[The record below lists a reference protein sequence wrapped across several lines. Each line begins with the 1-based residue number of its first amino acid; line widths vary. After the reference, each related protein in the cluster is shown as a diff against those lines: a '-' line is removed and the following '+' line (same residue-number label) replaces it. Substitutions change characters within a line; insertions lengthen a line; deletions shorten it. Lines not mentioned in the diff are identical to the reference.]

1 MVYLRKNIKSVI
13 YSKKDRG
20 CEKMLLLVVDT
31 QKGCFNKNL
40 YLFETVK
47 KNIKQLITTARENN
61 VEVVYVQHDDGPGT
75 DLDKS
80 KENYE
85 IYEEF
90 APREGEKRF
99 EKNVNSAFH
108 PMTGLTEYL
117 QLKGEKDIIVIGVST
132 DYCMDATV
140 KSGFEKGFNIIIP
153 EYTNSTYDN
162 PYFDKEAAYHYYNDF
177 MWNKRYA
184 KVISFEQAV
193 RLLQSK
199 DNKKN
204 PWEEIS
210 LETYEK
216 HMSLDSVYQLQAMNR
231 MMKDQFDIYPVETVM
246 VLGIAGG
253 NGLEHINTNKYKT
266 VYGVDINA
274 LYLHETKNRYPN
286 LSDIL
291 QCLHLD
297 IVSEADKLPHSEF
310 LIANLLIEY
319 IGYDAFINA
328 INIIK
333 PEYISCVIQINTDEE
348 MWVSDSPYI
357 HAFDG
362 LDEIH
367 HQMETDILNDKLNS
381 IGFKLILQDMIELPN
396 GKALVRLD
404 YQKA

>member
-1 MVYLRKNIKSVI
+1 MI
-13 YSKKDRG
+13 
-20 CEKMLLLVVDT
+20 LLVVDT
-31 QKGCFNKNL
+31 QKGCFNENL
-40 YLFETVK
+40 YLFETIK
-47 KNIKQLITTARENN
+47 KNIKHLITLARENN

-80 KENYE
+80 ADNYE

-90 APREGEKRF
+90 APRDGEKRF

-117 QLKGEKDIIVIGVST
+117 QSKGEKDIIAIGVST

-184 KVISFEQAV
+184 KVISFKQATE
-193 RLLQSK
+193 LLQSK

-216 HMSLDSVYQLQAMNR
+216 HMSLDSVKQLQLMNR
-231 MMKDQFDIYPVETVM
+231 IMKSQFEDYPVDTVM
-246 VLGIAGG
+246 ILGIAGG
-253 NGLEHINTNKYKT
+253 NGLEHIDIKKYKN
-266 VYGVDINA
+266 VYGVDINE
-274 LYLHETKNRYPN
+274 LYLQETQKRYSN
-286 LSDIL
+286 LADIL

-297 IVSEADKLPHSEF
+297 IVCETEKLPQSQ
-310 LIANLLIEY
+310 LLVANLLIEY
-319 IGYDAFINA
+319 IGYDAFVRA
-328 INIIK
+328 VNIIN

-357 HAFDG
+357 HAFDD

-367 HQMETDILNDKLNS
+367 HQMESDVLNEKMNS
-381 IGFKLILQDMIELPN
+381 IGFKLILQDMTELPN
-396 GKALVRLD
+396 SKALVRLD
-404 YQKA
+404 YQKMI

>member
-1 MVYLRKNIKSVI
+1 MI
-13 YSKKDRG
+13 
-20 CEKMLLLVVDT
+20 LLVVDT
-31 QKGCFNKNL
+31 QKGCFNENL
-40 YLFETVK
+40 YLFETIK
-47 KNIKQLITTARENN
+47 KNIKQLISLARENN

-80 KENYE
+80 ADNYE

-90 APREGEKRF
+90 APRDGEKRF

-117 QLKGEKDIIVIGVST
+117 QSKGEKDIIAIGVST

-140 KSGFEKGFNIIIP
+140 KSGFERGFNIIIP

-162 PYFDKEAAYHYYNDF
+162 PYFDKEAAYHYFNDF

-193 RLLQSK
+193 QLLQSK

-216 HMSLDSVYQLQAMNR
+216 HMSLDSVKQLQLMNR
-231 MMKDQFDIYPVETVM
+231 IMKSQFEDYPVDTVM
-246 VLGIAGG
+246 ILGIAGG
-253 NGLEHINTNKYKT
+253 NGLEHIDIKKYKK
-266 VYGVDINA
+266 VYGVDINE
-274 LYLHETKNRYPN
+274 LYLQETQKRYSN
-286 LSDIL
+286 LADIL

-297 IVSEADKLPHSEF
+297 IVCETEKLPQSQ
-310 LIANLLIEY
+310 LLVANLLIEY
-319 IGYDAFINA
+319 IGYDAFVRA
-328 INIIK
+328 VNIIN

-367 HQMETDILNDKLNS
+367 HQMESDVLNEKMNS
-381 IGFKLILQDMIELPN
+381 IGFKLILQDMTELPN
-396 GKALVRLD
+396 SKALVRQD
-404 YQKA
+404 YQKMI

>member
-1 MVYLRKNIKSVI
+1 MI
-13 YSKKDRG
+13 
-20 CEKMLLLVVDT
+20 LLVVDT
-31 QKGCFNKNL
+31 QKGCFNENL
-40 YLFETVK
+40 YLFETIK
-47 KNIKQLITTARENN
+47 KNIKQLITLARENN

-80 KENYE
+80 ADNYE

-90 APREGEKRF
+90 APRDGEKRF

-117 QLKGEKDIIVIGVST
+117 QSKGEKDIIAIGVST

-140 KSGFEKGFNIIIP
+140 KSGFERGFNIIIP

-184 KVISFEQAV
+184 KVISFKQATE
-193 RLLQSK
+193 LLQSK

-216 HMSLDSVYQLQAMNR
+216 HMSLDSVKQLQLMNR
-231 MMKDQFDIYPVETVM
+231 IMKSQFEDYPVDTVM
-246 VLGIAGG
+246 ILGIAGG
-253 NGLEHINTNKYKT
+253 NGLEHIDIKKYKN
-266 VYGVDINA
+266 VYGVDINE
-274 LYLHETKNRYPN
+274 LYLQETQKRYSN
-286 LSDIL
+286 LADIL

-297 IVSEADKLPHSEF
+297 IVCETEKLPQSQ
-310 LIANLLIEY
+310 LLVANLLIEY
-319 IGYDAFINA
+319 IGYDAFVRA
-328 INIIK
+328 VNIIN

-367 HQMETDILNDKLNS
+367 HQMESDVLNEKMNS
-381 IGFKLILQDMIELPN
+381 IGFKLILQDMTELPN
-396 GKALVRLD
+396 SKALVRLD
-404 YQKA
+404 YQKMI

>member
-1 MVYLRKNIKSVI
+1 MI
-13 YSKKDRG
+13 
-20 CEKMLLLVVDT
+20 LLVVDT
-31 QKGCFNKNL
+31 QKGCFNENL
-40 YLFETVK
+40 YLFETIK
-47 KNIKQLITTARENN
+47 KNIKQLITLARENN

-80 KENYE
+80 ADNYE

-90 APREGEKRF
+90 APRDGEKRF

-117 QLKGEKDIIVIGVST
+117 QSKGEKDIMAIGVST

-140 KSGFEKGFNIIIP
+140 KSGFERGFNIIIP

-162 PYFDKEAAYHYYNDF
+162 PYFDKEAAYHYFNDF

-193 RLLQSK
+193 QLLQSK

-216 HMSLDSVYQLQAMNR
+216 HMSLDSVKQLQLMNR
-231 MMKDQFDIYPVETVM
+231 IMKSQFEDYPVDTVM
-246 VLGIAGG
+246 ILGIAGG
-253 NGLEHINTNKYKT
+253 NGLEHIDIKKYKN
-266 VYGVDINA
+266 VYGVDINE
-274 LYLHETKNRYPN
+274 LYLQETQKRYSN
-286 LSDIL
+286 LADIL

-297 IVSEADKLPHSEF
+297 IVCETEKLPQSQ
-310 LIANLLIEY
+310 LLVANLLIEY
-319 IGYDAFINA
+319 IGYDAFVRA
-328 INIIK
+328 VNIIN

-367 HQMETDILNDKLNS
+367 HQMESDVLNEKMNS
-381 IGFKLILQDMIELPN
+381 IGFKLILQDMTELPN
-396 GKALVRLD
+396 SKALVRLD
-404 YQKA
+404 YQKMI

>member
-1 MVYLRKNIKSVI
+1 MI
-13 YSKKDRG
+13 
-20 CEKMLLLVVDT
+20 LLVVDT
-31 QKGCFNKNL
+31 QKGCFNEKL
-40 YLFETVK
+40 YLFETIK
-47 KNIKQLITTARENN
+47 KNIKQLITLARENN

-80 KENYE
+80 ADNYE

-90 APREGEKRF
+90 APRDGEKRF

-117 QLKGEKDIIVIGVST
+117 QSKGEKDIIAIGVST

-162 PYFDKEAAYHYYNDF
+162 PYFDKEAAYHYFNDF

-184 KVISFEQAV
+184 KVISFEQATE
-193 RLLQSK
+193 LLQSK

-216 HMSLDSVYQLQAMNR
+216 HMSLDSVKQLQLMNR
-231 MMKDQFDIYPVETVM
+231 IMKSQFEDYPIDTIM
-246 VLGIAGG
+246 ILGIAGG
-253 NGLEHINTNKYKT
+253 NGLEHIDIKKYKN
-266 VYGVDINA
+266 VYGVDINE
-274 LYLHETKNRYPN
+274 LYLQETQKRYSN
-286 LSDIL
+286 LADIL

-297 IVSEADKLPHSEF
+297 IVCETEKLPQSQ
-310 LIANLLIEY
+310 LLVANLLIEY
-319 IGYDAFINA
+319 IGYDAFVRA
-328 INIIK
+328 VNIIN

-367 HQMETDILNDKLNS
+367 HQMESDVLNEKMNS
-381 IGFKLILQDMIELPN
+381 IGFKLILQDMTELPN
-396 GKALVRLD
+396 SKALVRLD
-404 YQKA
+404 YQKMI

>member
-1 MVYLRKNIKSVI
+1 MI
-13 YSKKDRG
+13 
-20 CEKMLLLVVDT
+20 LLVVDT
-31 QKGCFNKNL
+31 QKGCFNEKL
-40 YLFETVK
+40 YKFETVK
-47 KNIKQLITTARENN
+47 KNIKQLITIARENK

-80 KENYE
+80 ADNYE

-90 APREGEKRF
+90 APRDGEKRF

-117 QLKGEKDIIVIGVST
+117 QSKGEKDIMAIGVST

-140 KSGFEKGFNIIIP
+140 KSGFERGFNIIIP

-162 PYFDKEAAYHYYNDF
+162 PYFDKEAAYHYFNDF

-184 KVISFEQAV
+184 KVISFEQATE
-193 RLLQSK
+193 LLQSK

-216 HMSLDSVYQLQAMNR
+216 HMSLDSVKQLQLMNR
-231 MMKDQFDIYPVETVM
+231 IMKSQFEDYPVDTVM
-246 VLGIAGG
+246 ILGIAGG
-253 NGLEHINTNKYKT
+253 NGLEHIDSKKYKK
-266 VYGVDINA
+266 VYGVDINE
-274 LYLHETKNRYPN
+274 LYLQETQKRYSN
-286 LSDIL
+286 LADIL

-297 IVSEADKLPHSEF
+297 IVCETEKLPQSQ
-310 LIANLLIEY
+310 LLVANLLIEY
-319 IGYDAFINA
+319 IGYDAFVRA
-328 INIIK
+328 VNIIN

-367 HQMETDILNDKLNS
+367 HQMESDVLNEKMNS
-381 IGFKLILQDMIELPN
+381 IGFKLILQDMTELPN
-396 GKALVRLD
+396 SKALVRLD
-404 YQKA
+404 YQKMI

>member
-1 MVYLRKNIKSVI
+1 MI
-13 YSKKDRG
+13 
-20 CEKMLLLVVDT
+20 LLVVDT
-31 QKGCFNKNL
+31 QKGCFNENL
-40 YLFETVK
+40 YLFETIK
-47 KNIKQLITTARENN
+47 KNIKQLISLARENN

-80 KENYE
+80 ADNYE

-90 APREGEKRF
+90 APRDGEKRF

-117 QLKGEKDIIVIGVST
+117 QSKGEKDIIAIGVST

-162 PYFDKEAAYHYYNDF
+162 PYFDKEAAYHYFNDF

-184 KVISFEQAV
+184 KVISFEQATE
-193 RLLQSK
+193 LLQSK

-216 HMSLDSVYQLQAMNR
+216 HMSLDSVKQLQLMNR
-231 MMKDQFDIYPVETVM
+231 IMKSQFEDYPVDTVII
-246 VLGIAGG
+246 LGIAGG
-253 NGLEHINTNKYKT
+253 NGLEHIDIKKYKK
-266 VYGVDINA
+266 VYGVDINE
-274 LYLHETKNRYPN
+274 LYLQETQKRYSN
-286 LSDIL
+286 LADIL

-297 IVSEADKLPHSEF
+297 IVCETEKLPQSQ
-310 LIANLLIEY
+310 LLVANLLIEY
-319 IGYDAFINA
+319 IGYDAFVRA
-328 INIIK
+328 VNIIN

-367 HQMETDILNDKLNS
+367 HQMESDVLNEKMNS
-381 IGFKLILQDMIELPN
+381 IGFKLILQDMTELPN
-396 GKALVRLD
+396 SKALIRLD
-404 YQKA
+404 YQKMI

>member
-1 MVYLRKNIKSVI
+1 MI
-13 YSKKDRG
+13 
-20 CEKMLLLVVDT
+20 LLVVDT
-31 QKGCFNKNL
+31 QKGCFNENL
-40 YLFETVK
+40 YLFETIK
-47 KNIKQLITTARENN
+47 KNIKQLISLARENN

-80 KENYE
+80 ADNYE

-90 APREGEKRF
+90 APRDGEKRF

-117 QLKGEKDIIVIGVST
+117 HSKGEKDIIAIGVST

-162 PYFDKEAAYHYYNDF
+162 PYFDKEAAYHYFNDF

-184 KVISFEQAV
+184 KVISFEQATE
-193 RLLQSK
+193 LLQSK

-216 HMSLDSVYQLQAMNR
+216 HMSLDSVKQLQLMNR
-231 MMKDQFDIYPVETVM
+231 IMKSQFEDYPVDTVM
-246 VLGIAGG
+246 ILGIAGG
-253 NGLEHINTNKYKT
+253 NGLEHIDIKKYKK
-266 VYGVDINA
+266 VYGVDINE
-274 LYLHETKNRYPN
+274 LYLQETQKRYSN
-286 LSDIL
+286 LADIL

-297 IVSEADKLPHSEF
+297 IVCETEKLPQSQ
-310 LIANLLIEY
+310 LLVANLLIEY
-319 IGYDAFINA
+319 IGYDAFVRA
-328 INIIK
+328 VNIIN

-367 HQMETDILNDKLNS
+367 HQMESDVLNEKMNS
-381 IGFKLILQDMIELPN
+381 IGFKLILQDMTELPN
-396 GKALVRLD
+396 SKALVRLD
-404 YQKA
+404 YKKMM

>member
-1 MVYLRKNIKSVI
+1 MI
-13 YSKKDRG
+13 
-20 CEKMLLLVVDT
+20 LLVVDT
-31 QKGCFNKNL
+31 QKGCFNENL
-40 YLFETVK
+40 YLFETIK
-47 KNIKQLITTARENN
+47 KNIKQLITLARENN

-80 KENYE
+80 ADNYE

-90 APREGEKRF
+90 APRDGEKRF

-108 PMTGLTEYL
+108 PMTGLAEYL
-117 QLKGEKDIIVIGVST
+117 QSKGEKDIIAIGVST

-140 KSGFEKGFNIIIP
+140 KSGFERGFNIIIP
-153 EYTNSTYDN
+153 EYTNSTFDN
-162 PYFDKEAAYHYYNDF
+162 PYFDKEAAYHYFNDF

-184 KVISFEQAV
+184 KVISFEQATE
-193 RLLQSK
+193 LLQSK

-216 HMSLDSVYQLQAMNR
+216 HMSLDSVKQLQLMNR
-231 MMKDQFDIYPVETVM
+231 IMKSQFEDYPVDTVM
-246 VLGIAGG
+246 ILGIAGG
-253 NGLEHINTNKYKT
+253 NGLEHINIKKYKK
-266 VYGVDINA
+266 VYGVDINE
-274 LYLHETKNRYPN
+274 LYLQETQKRYSN
-286 LSDIL
+286 LADIL

-297 IVSEADKLPHSEF
+297 IVCETEKLPQSQ
-310 LIANLLIEY
+310 LLVANLLIEY
-319 IGYDAFINA
+319 IGYDAFVRA
-328 INIIK
+328 VNIIN

-367 HQMETDILNDKLNS
+367 HQMESDVLNEKMNS
-381 IGFKLILQDMIELPN
+381 IGFKLILQDMTELPN
-396 GKALVRLD
+396 SKALVRLD
-404 YQKA
+404 YQKMI

>member
-1 MVYLRKNIKSVI
+1 MI
-13 YSKKDRG
+13 
-20 CEKMLLLVVDT
+20 LLVVDT
-31 QKGCFNKNL
+31 QKGCFNENL
-40 YLFETVK
+40 YLFETIK
-47 KNIKQLITTARENN
+47 KNIKQLISLARENN

-80 KENYE
+80 ADNYE

-90 APREGEKRF
+90 APRDGEKRF

-117 QLKGEKDIIVIGVST
+117 QSKGEKDIIAIGVST

-140 KSGFEKGFNIIIP
+140 KSGFEKDFNIIIP

-162 PYFDKEAAYHYYNDF
+162 PYFDKEAAYHYFNDF

-184 KVISFEQAV
+184 KVISFEQATE
-193 RLLQSK
+193 LLQSK

-216 HMSLDSVYQLQAMNR
+216 HMSLDSVKQLQLMNR
-231 MMKDQFDIYPVETVM
+231 IMKSQFEDYPVDTVM
-246 VLGIAGG
+246 ILGIAGG
-253 NGLEHINTNKYKT
+253 NGLEHIDITKYKK
-266 VYGVDINA
+266 VYGVDINE
-274 LYLHETKNRYPN
+274 LYLQETQNRYSN
-286 LSDIL
+286 LADIL

-297 IVSEADKLPHSEF
+297 IVCETEKLPQSQ
-310 LIANLLIEY
+310 LLVANLLIEY
-319 IGYDAFINA
+319 IGYDAFVRA
-328 INIIK
+328 VNIIN

-367 HQMETDILNDKLNS
+367 HQMESDVLNEKMNS
-381 IGFKLILQDMIELPN
+381 IGFKLILQDMTELPN
-396 GKALVRLD
+396 SKALVRQD
-404 YQKA
+404 YQKMI

>member
-1 MVYLRKNIKSVI
+1 
-13 YSKKDRG
+13 
-20 CEKMLLLVVDT
+20 MLLLVVDT
-31 QKGCFNKNL
+31 QKGCFNENL
-40 YLFETVK
+40 YLFETIK
-47 KNIKQLITTARENN
+47 KNIKQLISLARENN

-80 KENYE
+80 ADNYE

-90 APREGEKRF
+90 APRDGEKRF

-117 QLKGEKDIIVIGVST
+117 QSKGEKDIIAIGVST

-140 KSGFEKGFNIIIP
+140 KSGFERGFNIIIP

-162 PYFDKEAAYHYYNDF
+162 PYFDKEAAYHYFNDF

-184 KVISFEQAV
+184 KVISFKQAIQ
-193 RLLQSK
+193 LLQSK

-216 HMSLDSVYQLQAMNR
+216 HMSLDSVKQLQLMNQI
-231 MMKDQFDIYPVETVM
+231 MKSQFEDYPVDTVM
-246 VLGIAGG
+246 ILGIAGG
-253 NGLEHINTNKYKT
+253 NGLEHIDIKKYKN
-266 VYGVDINA
+266 VYGVDINE
-274 LYLHETKNRYPN
+274 LYLQETQKRYSN
-286 LSDIL
+286 LADIL

-297 IVSEADKLPHSEF
+297 IVCETEKLPQSQ
-310 LIANLLIEY
+310 LLVANLLIEY
-319 IGYDAFINA
+319 IGYDAFVRA
-328 INIIK
+328 VNIIN

-367 HQMETDILNDKLNS
+367 HQMESDVLNEKMNS
-381 IGFKLILQDMIELPN
+381 IGFKLILQDMTELPN
-396 GKALVRLD
+396 SKALVRLD
-404 YQKA
+404 YQKMI

>member
-1 MVYLRKNIKSVI
+1 MI
-13 YSKKDRG
+13 
-20 CEKMLLLVVDT
+20 LLVVDT
-31 QKGCFNKNL
+31 QKGCFNENL
-40 YLFETVK
+40 YLFETIK
-47 KNIKQLITTARENN
+47 KNIKQLISLARENN

-80 KENYE
+80 ADNYE

-90 APREGEKRF
+90 APRDGEKRF

-117 QLKGEKDIIVIGVST
+117 QSKGEKDIIAIGVST

-162 PYFDKEAAYHYYNDF
+162 PYFDKEAAYHYFNDF

-193 RLLQSK
+193 QLLQSK

-216 HMSLDSVYQLQAMNR
+216 HMSLDSVKQLQLMNR
-231 MMKDQFDIYPVETVM
+231 MMKSQFEDYPVDTVM
-246 VLGIAGG
+246 ILGIAGG
-253 NGLEHINTNKYKT
+253 NGLEHIDIKKYKK
-266 VYGVDINA
+266 VYGVDINE
-274 LYLHETKNRYPN
+274 LYLQETQKRYSN
-286 LSDIL
+286 LADIL

-297 IVSEADKLPHSEF
+297 IVCETEKLPQSQ
-310 LIANLLIEY
+310 LLVANLLIEY
-319 IGYDAFINA
+319 IGYDAFVRA
-328 INIIK
+328 VNIIN

-357 HAFDG
+357 HAFDD

-367 HQMETDILNDKLNS
+367 HQMESDVLNEKMNS
-381 IGFKLILQDMIELPN
+381 IGFKLILQDMTELPN
-396 GKALVRLD
+396 SKALVRQD
-404 YQKA
+404 YQKMI

>member
-1 MVYLRKNIKSVI
+1 MI
-13 YSKKDRG
+13 
-20 CEKMLLLVVDT
+20 LLVVDT
-31 QKGCFNKNL
+31 QKGCFNENL
-40 YLFETVK
+40 YLFETIK
-47 KNIKQLITTARENN
+47 KNIKQLITLARENN

-80 KENYE
+80 ADNYE

-117 QLKGEKDIIVIGVST
+117 QSKGEKDIIAIGVST

-162 PYFDKEAAYHYYNDF
+162 PYFDKEAAYHYFNDF

-184 KVISFEQAV
+184 KVISFKQAIQ
-193 RLLQSK
+193 LLQSK

-216 HMSLDSVYQLQAMNR
+216 HMSLDSVKQLQLMNQI
-231 MMKDQFDIYPVETVM
+231 MKSQFEDYPVDTVM
-246 VLGIAGG
+246 ILGIAGG
-253 NGLEHINTNKYKT
+253 NGLEHIDIKKYKN
-266 VYGVDINA
+266 VYGVDINE
-274 LYLHETKNRYPN
+274 LYLQETQKRYSN
-286 LSDIL
+286 LADIL

-297 IVSEADKLPHSEF
+297 IVCETEKLPQSQ
-310 LIANLLIEY
+310 LLVANLLIEY
-319 IGYDAFINA
+319 IGYDAFVRA
-328 INIIK
+328 VNIIN

-367 HQMETDILNDKLNS
+367 HQMESDVLNEKMNS
-381 IGFKLILQDMIELPN
+381 IGFKLILQDMTELPN
-396 GKALVRLD
+396 SKALVRLD
-404 YQKA
+404 YQKMI

>member
-1 MVYLRKNIKSVI
+1 MI
-13 YSKKDRG
+13 
-20 CEKMLLLVVDT
+20 LLVVDT
-31 QKGCFNKNL
+31 QKGCFNENL
-40 YLFETVK
+40 YLFETIK
-47 KNIKQLITTARENN
+47 KNIKQLISLARENN

-80 KENYE
+80 ADNYE

-90 APREGEKRF
+90 APRDGEKRF

-117 QLKGEKDIIVIGVST
+117 QSKGEKDIIAIGVST

-140 KSGFEKGFNIIIP
+140 KSGFEKGFNMIIP

-162 PYFDKEAAYHYYNDF
+162 PYFDKEAAYHYFNDF

-193 RLLQSK
+193 QLLQSK

-216 HMSLDSVYQLQAMNR
+216 HMSLDSVKQLQLMNR
-231 MMKDQFDIYPVETVM
+231 IMKSQFEDYPVDIVM
-246 VLGIAGG
+246 ILGIAGG
-253 NGLEHINTNKYKT
+253 NGLEHIDIKKYKK
-266 VYGVDINA
+266 VYGVDINE
-274 LYLHETKNRYPN
+274 LYLQETQKRYSN
-286 LSDIL
+286 LADIL

-297 IVSEADKLPHSEF
+297 IVCETEKLPQSQ
-310 LIANLLIEY
+310 LLVANLLIEY
-319 IGYDAFINA
+319 IGYDAFVRA
-328 INIIK
+328 VNIIN

-367 HQMETDILNDKLNS
+367 HQMESDVLNEKMNS
-381 IGFKLILQDMIELPN
+381 IGFKLILQDMTELPN
-396 GKALVRLD
+396 SKALVRLD
-404 YQKA
+404 YQKMI

>member
-1 MVYLRKNIKSVI
+1 MI
-13 YSKKDRG
+13 
-20 CEKMLLLVVDT
+20 LLVVDT
-31 QKGCFNKNL
+31 QKGCFNENL
-40 YLFETVK
+40 YLFETIK
-47 KNIKQLITTARENN
+47 KNIKQLISLARENN

-80 KENYE
+80 ADNYE

-90 APREGEKRF
+90 APRDGEKRF

-117 QLKGEKDIIVIGVST
+117 QSKGEKDIIAIGVST

-162 PYFDKEAAYHYYNDF
+162 PYFDKEAAYHYFNDF

-184 KVISFEQAV
+184 KVVSFEQAV
-193 RLLQSK
+193 QLLQSK

-216 HMSLDSVYQLQAMNR
+216 HMSLDSVKQLQLMNQI
-231 MMKDQFDIYPVETVM
+231 MKSQFEDYPVDTVM
-246 VLGIAGG
+246 ILGIAGG
-253 NGLEHINTNKYKT
+253 NGLEHIDIKKYKN
-266 VYGVDINA
+266 VYGVDINE
-274 LYLHETKNRYPN
+274 LYLQETQKRYSN
-286 LSDIL
+286 LADIL

-297 IVSEADKLPHSEF
+297 IVCETEKLPQSQ
-310 LIANLLIEY
+310 LLVANLLIEY
-319 IGYDAFINA
+319 IGYDAFVRA
-328 INIIK
+328 VNIIN

-367 HQMETDILNDKLNS
+367 HQMESDVLNEKMNS
-381 IGFKLILQDMIELPN
+381 IGFKLILQDMTELPN
-396 GKALVRLD
+396 SKALVRLD
-404 YQKA
+404 YQKMI

>member
-1 MVYLRKNIKSVI
+1 MI
-13 YSKKDRG
+13 
-20 CEKMLLLVVDT
+20 LLVVDT
-31 QKGCFNKNL
+31 QKGCFNENL
-40 YLFETVK
+40 YLFETIK
-47 KNIKQLITTARENN
+47 KNIKQLITLARENN

-80 KENYE
+80 ADNYE

-90 APREGEKRF
+90 APRDGEKRF

-117 QLKGEKDIIVIGVST
+117 QSKGEKDIIAIGVST

-140 KSGFEKGFNIIIP
+140 KSGFERGFNIIIP

-184 KVISFEQAV
+184 KVISFKQATE
-193 RLLQSK
+193 LLQSK

-216 HMSLDSVYQLQAMNR
+216 HMSLDSVKQLQLMNR
-231 MMKDQFDIYPVETVM
+231 IMKSQFEDYPVDTVM
-246 VLGIAGG
+246 ILGIAGG
-253 NGLEHINTNKYKT
+253 NGLEHIDIKKYKN
-266 VYGVDINA
+266 VYGVDINE
-274 LYLHETKNRYPN
+274 LYLQETQKRYSN
-286 LSDIL
+286 LADIL

-297 IVSEADKLPHSEF
+297 IVCETEKLPQSQ
-310 LIANLLIEY
+310 LLVANLLIEY
-319 IGYDAFINA
+319 IGYDAFVRA
-328 INIIK
+328 VNIIN

-367 HQMETDILNDKLNS
+367 HQMESDVLNEKMNS
-381 IGFKLILQDMIELPN
+381 IGFKLILQDMTELPN
-396 GKALVRLD
+396 SKALVRLD
-404 YQKA
+404 YKKMI

>member
-1 MVYLRKNIKSVI
+1 MI
-13 YSKKDRG
+13 
-20 CEKMLLLVVDT
+20 LLVVDT
-31 QKGCFNKNL
+31 QKGCFNENL
-40 YLFETVK
+40 YLFETIK
-47 KNIKQLITTARENN
+47 KNIKQLISLARENN

-80 KENYE
+80 ADNYE

-90 APREGEKRF
+90 APRDGEKRF

-117 QLKGEKDIIVIGVST
+117 QSKGEKDIMAIGVST

-140 KSGFEKGFNIIIP
+140 KSGFERGFNIIIP

-162 PYFDKEAAYHYYNDF
+162 PYFDKEAAYHYFNDF

-184 KVISFEQAV
+184 KVISFEQATE
-193 RLLQSK
+193 LLQSK

-216 HMSLDSVYQLQAMNR
+216 HMSLDSVKQLQLMNR
-231 MMKDQFDIYPVETVM
+231 IMKSQFEDYPVDTVM
-246 VLGIAGG
+246 ILGIAGG
-253 NGLEHINTNKYKT
+253 NGLEHIDSKKYKK
-266 VYGVDINA
+266 VYGVDINE
-274 LYLHETKNRYPN
+274 LYLQETQKRYSN
-286 LSDIL
+286 LADIL

-297 IVSEADKLPHSEF
+297 IVCETEKLPQSQ
-310 LIANLLIEY
+310 LLVANLLIEY
-319 IGYDAFINA
+319 IGYDAFVRA
-328 INIIK
+328 VNIIN

-367 HQMETDILNDKLNS
+367 HQMESDVLNEKMNS
-381 IGFKLILQDMIELPN
+381 IGFKLILQDMTELPN
-396 GKALVRLD
+396 SKALVRLD
-404 YQKA
+404 YQKMI

>member
-1 MVYLRKNIKSVI
+1 MI
-13 YSKKDRG
+13 
-20 CEKMLLLVVDT
+20 LLVVDT
-31 QKGCFNKNL
+31 QKGCFNENL
-40 YLFETVK
+40 YLFETIK
-47 KNIKQLITTARENN
+47 KNIKQLISLARENN

-80 KENYE
+80 ADNYE

-90 APREGEKRF
+90 APRDGEKRF

-117 QLKGEKDIIVIGVST
+117 QSKGEKDIIAIGVST

-162 PYFDKEAAYHYYNDF
+162 PYFDKEAAYHYFNDF

-184 KVISFEQAV
+184 KVISYEQATE
-193 RLLQSK
+193 LLQSK

-216 HMSLDSVYQLQAMNR
+216 HMSLDSVKQLQLMNR
-231 MMKDQFDIYPVETVM
+231 IMKSQFEDYPVDTVM
-246 VLGIAGG
+246 ILGVAGG
-253 NGLEHINTNKYKT
+253 NGLEHIDSKKYKK
-266 VYGVDINA
+266 VYGVDINE
-274 LYLHETKNRYPN
+274 LYLQETQKRYSN
-286 LSDIL
+286 LADIL

-297 IVSEADKLPHSEF
+297 IVCETKKLPQSQ
-310 LIANLLIEY
+310 LLVANLLIEY
-319 IGYDAFINA
+319 IGYDAFVRA
-328 INIIK
+328 VNIIN

-367 HQMETDILNDKLNS
+367 HQMESDVLNEKMNS
-381 IGFKLILQDMIELPN
+381 IGFKLILQDMTELPN
-396 GKALVRLD
+396 SKALVRQD
-404 YQKA
+404 YQKMI

>member
-1 MVYLRKNIKSVI
+1 MI
-13 YSKKDRG
+13 
-20 CEKMLLLVVDT
+20 LLVVDT
-31 QKGCFNKNL
+31 QKGCFNEKL
-40 YLFETVK
+40 YLFETIK
-47 KNIKQLITTARENN
+47 KNIKQLITLARENN

-80 KENYE
+80 ADNYE

-90 APREGEKRF
+90 APRDGEKRF

-117 QLKGEKDIIVIGVST
+117 QSKGEKDIIAIGVST

-140 KSGFEKGFNIIIP
+140 KSGFERGFNIIIP

-184 KVISFEQAV
+184 KVISFKQATE
-193 RLLQSK
+193 LLQSK

-216 HMSLDSVYQLQAMNR
+216 HMSLDSVKQLQLMNR
-231 MMKDQFDIYPVETVM
+231 IMKSQFEDYPVDTVM
-246 VLGIAGG
+246 ILGIAGG
-253 NGLEHINTNKYKT
+253 NGLEHIDIKKYKN
-266 VYGVDINA
+266 VYGVDINE
-274 LYLHETKNRYPN
+274 LYLQETQKRYSN
-286 LSDIL
+286 LADIL

-297 IVSEADKLPHSEF
+297 IVCETEKLPQSQ
-310 LIANLLIEY
+310 LLVANLLIEY
-319 IGYDAFINA
+319 IGYDAFVRA
-328 INIIK
+328 VNIIN

-367 HQMETDILNDKLNS
+367 HQMESDVLNEKMNS
-381 IGFKLILQDMIELPN
+381 IGFKLILQDMTELPN
-396 GKALVRLD
+396 SKALVRLD
-404 YQKA
+404 YQKMI

>member
-1 MVYLRKNIKSVI
+1 MI
-13 YSKKDRG
+13 
-20 CEKMLLLVVDT
+20 LLVVDT
-31 QKGCFNKNL
+31 QKGCFNEKL
-40 YLFETVK
+40 YLFETIK
-47 KNIKQLITTARENN
+47 KNIKQLITLARENN

-80 KENYE
+80 ADNYE

-90 APREGEKRF
+90 APRDGEKRF

-117 QLKGEKDIIVIGVST
+117 QSKGEKDIIAIGVST

-140 KSGFEKGFNIIIP
+140 KSGFERGFNIIIP

-162 PYFDKEAAYHYYNDF
+162 PYFDKEAAYHYFNDF

-184 KVISFEQAV
+184 KVISFEQATE
-193 RLLQSK
+193 LLQSK

-216 HMSLDSVYQLQAMNR
+216 HMSLDSVKQLQLMNR
-231 MMKDQFDIYPVETVM
+231 IMKSQFEDYPVDTVM
-246 VLGIAGG
+246 ILGIAGG
-253 NGLEHINTNKYKT
+253 NGLEHIDIKKYKN
-266 VYGVDINA
+266 VYGVDINE
-274 LYLHETKNRYPN
+274 LYLQETQKRYSN
-286 LSDIL
+286 LADIL

-297 IVSEADKLPHSEF
+297 IVCETEKLPQSQ
-310 LIANLLIEY
+310 LLVANLLIEY
-319 IGYDAFINA
+319 IGYDAFVRA
-328 INIIK
+328 VNIIN

-367 HQMETDILNDKLNS
+367 HQMESDVLNEKMNS
-381 IGFKLILQDMIELPN
+381 IGFKLILQDMTELPN
-396 GKALVRLD
+396 SKALVRLD
-404 YQKA
+404 YQKMI

>member
-1 MVYLRKNIKSVI
+1 MI
-13 YSKKDRG
+13 
-20 CEKMLLLVVDT
+20 LLVVDT
-31 QKGCFNKNL
+31 QKGCFNER
-40 YLFETVK
+40 LFAFEIVRD
-47 KNIKQLITTARENN
+47 NIKQLISVARENN
-61 VEVVYVQHDDGPGT
+61 VEVIYVQHDDGPGT
-75 DLDKS
+75 DLDKFTD
-80 KENYE
+80 NYE

-90 APREGEKRF
+90 APRDGEKHF

-117 QLKGEKDIIVIGVST
+117 YSKCEKDIITIGVST
-132 DYCMDATV
+132 DYCMDATI
-140 KSGFEKGFNIIIP
+140 KSGFEKGFNIYVP

-162 PYFDKEAAYHYYNDF
+162 PYFDKETAYHYFNEF

-184 KVISFEQAV
+184 KVISFEQAIQM
-193 RLLQSK
+193 LQSE

-216 HMSLDSVYQLQAMNR
+216 HMSLDSVKQLQVMNQI
-231 MMKDQFDIYPVETVM
+231 MKRQFEDYPVDTAM
-246 VLGIAGG
+246 ILGVAGG
-253 NGLEHINTNKYKT
+253 NGLEHIDTKKYKK
-266 VYGVDINA
+266 VYGVDINE
-274 LYLHETKNRYPN
+274 LYLQETQKRYSN
-286 LSDIL
+286 LADIL

-297 IVSEADKLPHSEF
+297 IVDEVERLPHSEL

-319 IGYDAFINA
+319 IGYDAFVRAVKKIN
-328 INIIK
+328 

-367 HQMETDILNDKLNS
+367 HQMESEVLSEKMNS
-381 IGFKLILQDMIELPN
+381 IGFKLIMQDKVNLPN
-396 GKALVRLD
+396 SKALVRLD
-404 YQKA
+404 FQRIV

>member
-1 MVYLRKNIKSVI
+1 MI
-13 YSKKDRG
+13 
-20 CEKMLLLVVDT
+20 LLVVDT
-31 QKGCFNKNL
+31 QKGCFNENL
-40 YLFETVK
+40 YLFETIK
-47 KNIKQLITTARENN
+47 KNIKQLISLARENN

-80 KENYE
+80 ADNYE

-90 APREGEKRF
+90 APRDGEKHF

-117 QLKGEKDIIVIGVST
+117 LSKDEKDIIVIGVST
-132 DYCMDATV
+132 DYCMDATI
-140 KSGFEKGFNIIIP
+140 KSGFEKGFNIYVP

-162 PYFDKEAAYHYYNDF
+162 PYFDKETAYHYFNEF

-184 KVISFEQAV
+184 KVISFEQAIQM
-193 RLLQSK
+193 LQSE

-216 HMSLDSVYQLQAMNR
+216 HMSLDSVKQLQVMNQI
-231 MMKDQFDIYPVETVM
+231 MKRQFEDYPVDTAM
-246 VLGIAGG
+246 ILGVAGG
-253 NGLEHINTNKYKT
+253 NGLEHIDTKKYKK
-266 VYGVDINA
+266 VYGVDINE
-274 LYLHETKNRYPN
+274 LYLQETQKRYSN
-286 LSDIL
+286 LADVL

-297 IVSEADKLPHSEF
+297 IVCETEKLPQSQ
-310 LIANLLIEY
+310 LLVANLLIEY
-319 IGYDAFINA
+319 IGYDAFVRA
-328 INIIK
+328 VNIIN

-367 HQMETDILNDKLNS
+367 HQMESDVLNEKMNS
-381 IGFKLILQDMIELPN
+381 IGFKLILQDMTELPN
-396 GKALVRLD
+396 SKALVRLD
-404 YQKA
+404 YQKMI

>member
-1 MVYLRKNIKSVI
+1 MI
-13 YSKKDRG
+13 
-20 CEKMLLLVVDT
+20 LLVVDT
-31 QKGCFNKNL
+31 QKGCFNENL
-40 YLFETVK
+40 YLFETIK
-47 KNIKQLITTARENN
+47 KNIKQLISLARENN

-80 KENYE
+80 ADNYE

-90 APREGEKRF
+90 APRDGEKRF

-117 QLKGEKDIIVIGVST
+117 QSKGEKDIIAIGVST

-140 KSGFEKGFNIIIP
+140 KSGFERGFNIIIP

-162 PYFDKEAAYHYYNDF
+162 PYFDKEAAYHYFNDF

-184 KVISFEQAV
+184 KVISFEQATE
-193 RLLQSK
+193 LLQSK

-216 HMSLDSVYQLQAMNR
+216 HMSLDSVKQLQLMNR
-231 MMKDQFDIYPVETVM
+231 IMKSQFEDYPVDTVM
-246 VLGIAGG
+246 ILGIAGG
-253 NGLEHINTNKYKT
+253 NGLEHIDIKKYKK
-266 VYGVDINA
+266 VYGVDINE
-274 LYLHETKNRYPN
+274 LYLQETQKRYSN
-286 LSDIL
+286 LADIL

-297 IVSEADKLPHSEF
+297 IVCETEKLPQSQ
-310 LIANLLIEY
+310 LLVANLLIEY
-319 IGYDAFINA
+319 IGYDAFVRA
-328 INIIK
+328 VNIIN

-367 HQMETDILNDKLNS
+367 HQMESDVLNEKMNS
-381 IGFKLILQDMIELPN
+381 IGFKLILQDMTELPN
-396 GKALVRLD
+396 SKALVRLD
-404 YQKA
+404 YQKMI

>member
-1 MVYLRKNIKSVI
+1 MI
-13 YSKKDRG
+13 
-20 CEKMLLLVVDT
+20 LLVVDT
-31 QKGCFNKNL
+31 QKGCFNER
-40 YLFETVK
+40 LFAFEIVRD
-47 KNIKQLITTARENN
+47 NIKQLISVARENN
-61 VEVVYVQHDDGPGT
+61 VEVIYVQHDDGPGT
-75 DLDKS
+75 DLDKFTD
-80 KENYE
+80 NYE

-90 APREGEKRF
+90 APRDGEKHF

-117 QLKGEKDIIVIGVST
+117 LSKDEKDIIVIGVST
-132 DYCMDATV
+132 DYCMDATI
-140 KSGFEKGFNIIIP
+140 KSGFEKGFNIYVP

-162 PYFDKEAAYHYYNDF
+162 PYFDKETAYHYFNEF

-184 KVISFEQAV
+184 KVISFEQAIQM
-193 RLLQSK
+193 LQSE

-216 HMSLDSVYQLQAMNR
+216 HMSLDSVKQLQVMNQI
-231 MMKDQFDIYPVETVM
+231 MKRQFEDYPVDTAM
-246 VLGIAGG
+246 ILGVAGG
-253 NGLEHINTNKYKT
+253 NGLEHIDTKKYKK
-266 VYGVDINA
+266 VYGVDINE
-274 LYLHETKNRYPN
+274 LYLQETQKRYSN
-286 LSDIL
+286 LADIL

-297 IVSEADKLPHSEF
+297 IVDEVERLPHSEL

-319 IGYDAFINA
+319 IGYDAFVRAVKKIN
-328 INIIK
+328 

-367 HQMETDILNDKLNS
+367 HQMESEVLSEKMNS
-381 IGFKLILQDMIELPN
+381 IGFKLIMQDKVNLPN
-396 GKALVRLD
+396 SKALVRLD
-404 YQKA
+404 FQRIV

>member
-1 MVYLRKNIKSVI
+1 MI
-13 YSKKDRG
+13 
-20 CEKMLLLVVDT
+20 LLVVDT
-31 QKGCFNKNL
+31 QKGCFNENL
-40 YLFETVK
+40 YLFETIK
-47 KNIKQLITTARENN
+47 KNIKQLISLARENN

-80 KENYE
+80 ADNYE

-90 APREGEKRF
+90 APKDGEKRF

-108 PMTGLTEYL
+108 PMTGLTKYL
-117 QLKGEKDIIVIGVST
+117 HSKGEKDIIAIGVST

-162 PYFDKEAAYHYYNDF
+162 PYFDKEAAYHYFNDF

-193 RLLQSK
+193 QLLQSK

-210 LETYEK
+210 LDTYEK
-216 HMSLDSVYQLQAMNR
+216 HMSLDSVKQLQLMNR
-231 MMKDQFDIYPVETVM
+231 IMKSQFEDYPVDTVM
-246 VLGIAGG
+246 ILGIAGG
-253 NGLEHINTNKYKT
+253 NGLEHIDIKKYKK
-266 VYGVDINA
+266 VYGVDINK
-274 LYLHETKNRYPN
+274 LYLQETQKRYSN
-286 LSDIL
+286 LADIL

-297 IVSEADKLPHSEF
+297 IVCETEKLPQSQ
-310 LIANLLIEY
+310 LLVANLLIEY
-319 IGYDAFINA
+319 IGYDAFVRA
-328 INIIK
+328 VNIIN

-362 LDEIH
+362 LNEIH
-367 HQMETDILNDKLNS
+367 HQMESDVLNEKMYS
-381 IGFKLILQDMIELPN
+381 IGFKLILQDMTELPN
-396 GKALVRLD
+396 SKALVRQD
-404 YQKA
+404 YKKMI

>member
-1 MVYLRKNIKSVI
+1 MI
-13 YSKKDRG
+13 
-20 CEKMLLLVVDT
+20 LLVVDT
-31 QKGCFNKNL
+31 QKGCFNENL
-40 YLFETVK
+40 YLFETIK
-47 KNIKQLITTARENN
+47 KNIKHLITLARENN

-80 KENYE
+80 ADNYE

-90 APREGEKRF
+90 APRDGEKRF

-117 QLKGEKDIIVIGVST
+117 QSKGEKDIIAIGVST

-140 KSGFEKGFNIIIP
+140 KSGFERGFNIIIP

-162 PYFDKEAAYHYYNDF
+162 PYFDKEAAYHYFNDF

-184 KVISFEQAV
+184 KVISFEQAIQ
-193 RLLQSK
+193 LLQSK

-216 HMSLDSVYQLQAMNR
+216 HMSLDSVKQLQLMNR
-231 MMKDQFDIYPVETVM
+231 IMKSQFEDYPVDTVM
-246 VLGIAGG
+246 ILGIAGG
-253 NGLEHINTNKYKT
+253 NGLEHIDIKKYKN
-266 VYGVDINA
+266 VYGVDINE
-274 LYLHETKNRYPN
+274 LYLQETQKRYSN
-286 LSDIL
+286 LADIL

-297 IVSEADKLPHSEF
+297 IVCETEKLPQSQ
-310 LIANLLIEY
+310 LLVANLLIEY
-319 IGYDAFINA
+319 IGYDAFVRA
-328 INIIK
+328 VNIIN

-357 HAFDG
+357 HAFDD

-367 HQMETDILNDKLNS
+367 HQMESDVLNEKMNS
-381 IGFKLILQDMIELPN
+381 IGFKLILQDMTELPN
-396 GKALVRLD
+396 SKALVRLD
-404 YQKA
+404 YQKMI

>member
-1 MVYLRKNIKSVI
+1 MI
-13 YSKKDRG
+13 
-20 CEKMLLLVVDT
+20 LLVVDT
-31 QKGCFNKNL
+31 QKGCFNENL
-40 YLFETVK
+40 YLFETIK
-47 KNIKQLITTARENN
+47 KNIKQLISLARENN
-61 VEVVYVQHDDGPGT
+61 VEVVYVQHNDGPGT

-80 KENYE
+80 ADNYE

-90 APREGEKRF
+90 APRDGEKRF

-117 QLKGEKDIIVIGVST
+117 QSKGEKDIIAIGVST

-162 PYFDKEAAYHYYNDF
+162 PYFDKEAAYHYFNDF

-193 RLLQSK
+193 QLLQSK

-216 HMSLDSVYQLQAMNR
+216 HMSLDSVKQLQLMNR
-231 MMKDQFDIYPVETVM
+231 IMKSQFEDYPVDTVM
-246 VLGIAGG
+246 ILGIAGG
-253 NGLEHINTNKYKT
+253 NGLEHIDIKKYKK
-266 VYGVDINA
+266 VYGVDINE
-274 LYLHETKNRYPN
+274 LYLQETQKRYSN
-286 LSDIL
+286 LADIL

-297 IVSEADKLPHSEF
+297 IVCETEKLPQSQ
-310 LIANLLIEY
+310 LLVANLLIEY
-319 IGYDAFINA
+319 IGYDAFVRA
-328 INIIK
+328 VNIIN

-367 HQMETDILNDKLNS
+367 HQMESDVLNEKMNS
-381 IGFKLILQDMIELPN
+381 IGFKLILQDMTELPN
-396 GKALVRLD
+396 SKALVRQD
-404 YQKA
+404 YQKMI

>member
-1 MVYLRKNIKSVI
+1 MI
-13 YSKKDRG
+13 
-20 CEKMLLLVVDT
+20 LLVVDT
-31 QKGCFNKNL
+31 QKGCFNENL
-40 YLFETVK
+40 YLFETIK
-47 KNIKQLITTARENN
+47 KNIKQLISLARENN

-80 KENYE
+80 ADNYE

-90 APREGEKRF
+90 APRDGEKRF

-117 QLKGEKDIIVIGVST
+117 QSKGEKDIIAIGVST

-162 PYFDKEAAYHYYNDF
+162 PYFDKEAAYHYFNDF

-193 RLLQSK
+193 QLLQSK

-216 HMSLDSVYQLQAMNR
+216 HMSLDSVKQLQLMNR
-231 MMKDQFDIYPVETVM
+231 IMKSQFEDYPVDTVM
-246 VLGIAGG
+246 ILGIAGG
-253 NGLEHINTNKYKT
+253 NGLEHIDIKKYKK
-266 VYGVDINA
+266 VYGVDINE
-274 LYLHETKNRYPN
+274 LYLQETQKRYSN
-286 LSDIL
+286 LADIL

-297 IVSEADKLPHSEF
+297 IVCETEKLPQSQ
-310 LIANLLIEY
+310 LLVANLLIEY
-319 IGYDAFINA
+319 IGYDTFVRAV
-328 INIIK
+328 NIIN
-333 PEYISCVIQINTDEE
+333 PEYISCVIQINNDEE

-367 HQMETDILNDKLNS
+367 HQMESDVLNEKMNS
-381 IGFKLILQDMIELPN
+381 IGFKLILQDMTELPN
-396 GKALVRLD
+396 SKALVRQD
-404 YQKA
+404 YQKMI

>member
-1 MVYLRKNIKSVI
+1 MI
-13 YSKKDRG
+13 
-20 CEKMLLLVVDT
+20 LLVVDT
-31 QKGCFNKNL
+31 QKGCFNENL
-40 YLFETVK
+40 YLFETIK
-47 KNIKQLITTARENN
+47 KNIKQLITLARENN

-80 KENYE
+80 ADNYE

-90 APREGEKRF
+90 APRDGEKRF

-117 QLKGEKDIIVIGVST
+117 QSKGEKDIIAIGVST

-162 PYFDKEAAYHYYNDF
+162 PYFDKEAAYHYFNDF

-184 KVISFEQAV
+184 KVISFEQAIQM
-193 RLLQSK
+193 LQSE

-216 HMSLDSVYQLQAMNR
+216 HMSLDSVKQLQLMNR
-231 MMKDQFDIYPVETVM
+231 IMKSQFEDYPVDTVM
-246 VLGIAGG
+246 ILGIAGG
-253 NGLEHINTNKYKT
+253 NGLEHIDIKKYKK
-266 VYGVDINA
+266 VYGVDINE
-274 LYLHETKNRYPN
+274 LYLQETQKRYSN
-286 LSDIL
+286 LADIL

-297 IVSEADKLPHSEF
+297 IVCETEKLPQSQ
-310 LIANLLIEY
+310 LLVANLLIEY
-319 IGYDAFINA
+319 IGYDAFVRA
-328 INIIK
+328 VNIIN

-367 HQMETDILNDKLNS
+367 HQMESEVLSEKMNS
-381 IGFKLILQDMIELPN
+381 IGFKLILQDMTELPN
-396 GKALVRLD
+396 SKALVRQD
-404 YQKA
+404 YKKMI

>member
-1 MVYLRKNIKSVI
+1 MI
-13 YSKKDRG
+13 
-20 CEKMLLLVVDT
+20 LLVVDT
-31 QKGCFNKNL
+31 QKGCFNENL
-40 YLFETVK
+40 YLFETIK
-47 KNIKQLITTARENN
+47 KNIKQLITLARENN

-80 KENYE
+80 ADNYE

-90 APREGEKRF
+90 APRDGEKRF

-117 QLKGEKDIIVIGVST
+117 QSKGEKDIIAIGVST

-140 KSGFEKGFNIIIP
+140 KSGFERGFNIIIP

-184 KVISFEQAV
+184 KVISFKQAV
-193 RLLQSK
+193 QLLQSK

-216 HMSLDSVYQLQAMNR
+216 HMSLDSVKQLQLMNR
-231 MMKDQFDIYPVETVM
+231 IMKSQFEDYPVDTVM
-246 VLGIAGG
+246 ILGIAGG
-253 NGLEHINTNKYKT
+253 NGLEHIDIKKYKN
-266 VYGVDINA
+266 VYGVDINE
-274 LYLHETKNRYPN
+274 LYLQETQKRYSN
-286 LSDIL
+286 LADIL

-297 IVSEADKLPHSEF
+297 IVCETEKLPQSQ
-310 LIANLLIEY
+310 LLVANLLIEY
-319 IGYDAFINA
+319 IGYDAFVRA
-328 INIIK
+328 VNIIN

-367 HQMETDILNDKLNS
+367 HQMESDVLNEKMNS
-381 IGFKLILQDMIELPN
+381 IGFKLILQDMTELPN
-396 GKALVRLD
+396 SKALVRLD
-404 YQKA
+404 YQKMI